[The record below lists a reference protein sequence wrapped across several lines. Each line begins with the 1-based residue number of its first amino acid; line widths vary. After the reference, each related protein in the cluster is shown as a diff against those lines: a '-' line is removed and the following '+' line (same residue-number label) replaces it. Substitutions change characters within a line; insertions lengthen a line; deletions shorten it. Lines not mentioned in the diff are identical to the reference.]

1 MLKRLLPLII
11 LAIGIAGFVFLK
23 ATRPEPTE
31 VSVSERSWQ
40 VDVQTVQP
48 GAHTP
53 VLPLYGEIVAPE
65 QVDITATLSG
75 RVAERPVAEGQDV
88 REGDL
93 LLTLSEED
101 IAPVLAQARAQVADL
116 EAQIRSE
123 QVRFRNDLRALE
135 SEQAI
140 LENAR
145 RQFER
150 IQSLV
155 ARNLASRENLEA
167 ATDGLARAEL
177 TVSIRQRAIDE
188 HPARLQSL
196 ESKLEQT
203 QANLT
208 SVQRDAERARVV
220 ARFDGVVTGIQ
231 VAAGDQVARN
241 ERLLSIYPVKGLEL
255 RARVPEVFR
264 AELLDALARGDRLV
278 ATAGTGHRF
287 RLVRFAGLADPAGTE
302 AILELIGE
310 PGGLRPGGLLP
321 VTLQRPPRPDSVAV
335 PFSALYGAGSVY
347 LMGDDGR
354 MQRVEVQRI
363 GEARSS
369 NGERQ
374 LLIAGDGLVPG
385 SRLITTHLPN
395 AITGLKVTVAEL
407 AGESG
412 Q

>member
-1 MLKRLLPLII
+1 MLKRFMPLFI
-11 LAIGIAGFVFLK
+11 LAIGVAGFVFLK
-23 ATRPEPTE
+23 ATRPEPAE
-31 VSVSERSWQ
+31 VSASERSWH
-40 VDVQTVQP
+40 VDVQIVQP
-48 GAHTP
+48 ATHTP
-53 VLPLYGEIVAPE
+53 ILPLYGEIVAPE
-65 QVDITATLSG
+65 QVDITATLAG
-75 RVAERPVAEGQDV
+75 RIEQRPVAEGQEV

-93 LLTLSEED
+93 LLALSDAD

-123 QVRFRNDLRALE
+123 QVRFRNDRRALA

-150 IQSLV
+150 IESLV

-177 TVSIRQRAIDE
+177 TVSTRQRAIDE

-196 ESKLEQT
+196 EAKLDQAR
-203 QANLT
+203 ANLD
-208 SVQRDAERARVV
+208 SVQRDADRARVV
-220 ARFDGVVTGIQ
+220 APFDGIVTGIQ

-241 ERLLSIYPVKGLEL
+241 ERLLSVYPAKGLEL

-264 AELLDALARGDRLV
+264 EELLAALAKGDRLL
-278 ATAGTGHRF
+278 ATAETGHRF

-302 AILELIGE
+302 AILELTGD
-310 PGGLRPGGLLP
+310 PAGLRPGGLLP
-321 VTLQRPPRPDSVAV
+321 VTLQRPPRPDTVAV

-347 LMGDDGR
+347 LMDENGR

-369 NGERQ
+369 NGERR
-374 LLIAGDGLVPG
+374 LLIASDGLTAG

-395 AITGLKVTVAEL
+395 AITGLKVTVAEP
-407 AGESG
+407 AGEPE